1 VKFHNGFYFTLTA
14 PSTNQQHQ
22 QGPPSRA
29 PSIICRHD
37 CVSVAF
43 SYLGKDFWS
52 ALIAKNDVDV
62 YNVLYKYVG
71 ALLLGAPVVTLD
83 RFQKERLAIYWREWM
98 TDRTLQLHQDNRV
111 YYALERGREVDNPD
125 QRISE
130 NVKSFTSFSLT
141 LFLTVVASIIDLVS
155 FSFILYSIYY
165 PQLFIIHLWYRHD
178 SLAR

>member
-1 VKFHNGFYFTLTA
+1 MIGMTLLN
-14 PSTNQQHQ
+14 S
-22 QGPPSRA
+22 G
-29 PSIICRHD
+29 
-37 CVSVAF
+37 VSVAF
-43 SYLGKDFWS
+43 SYLGKDFWN
-52 ALIAKNDVDV
+52 ALIAKNDVDF

-83 RFQKERLAIYWREWM
+83 RFQKERLAIHWREWM

-141 LFLTVVASIIDLVS
+141 LFLTVVTSIIDLVS

-178 SLAR
+178 SLARKGFSAAQLR

>member
-52 ALIAKNDVDV
+52 ALIAK
-62 YNVLYKYVG
+62 YVG

-83 RFQKERLAIYWREWM
+83 RFQKERLTIHWREWM

-111 YYALERGREVDNPD
+111 YYALERGREADNPD

-141 LFLTVVASIIDLVS
+141 LFLTVVASNIEMVYIYIIL
-155 FSFILYSIYY
+155 
-165 PQLFIIHLWYRHD
+165 
-178 SLAR
+178 